1 MYCMLLCCTGCH
13 GYLAILRLH
22 RLRSPWSPGL
32 ALMSQHPLHM
42 FFQGVCRTNKKKHP
56 PPYMFNFLPLHS
68 FLALPLPPPSA
79 WLFPSHIY
87 NPLSLFLLLSFAFLT
102 IPPSHSHVLS
112 LSSRFPPLPLALPPS
127 PIFLLPLSLRSN
139 ELTLLTTLWLTLLGS
154 WVHFPFTARRTNFN
168 SE

>member
-1 MYCMLLCCTGCH
+1 MHFCAYMYCMLLCCTGCH
-13 GYLAILRLH
+13 GYLAILWLH

-102 IPPSHSHVLS
+102 IPPSLSRSPMFSPSHLVSLPCLS
-112 LSSRFPPLPLALPPS
+112 LCLRLQSFFFLSRSDLMSSPC
-127 PIFLLPLSLRSN
+127 
-139 ELTLLTTLWLTLLGS
+139 
-154 WVHFPFTARRTNFN
+154 
-168 SE
+168 

>member
-1 MYCMLLCCTGCH
+1 MHFCAYMYCMLLCCTGCH

-68 FLALPLPPPSA
+68 LLALAHFHPHPPDCFPLT
-79 WLFPSHIY
+79 F
-87 NPLSLFLLLSFAFLT
+87 T
-102 IPPSHSHVLS
+102 IHS
-112 LSSRFPPLPLALPPS
+112 LSSFCLALLFSPS
-127 PIFLLPLSLRSN
+127 PPRTPMFSPSHLVSLPCLSLCLRLQSFFFLSRSD
-139 ELTLLTTLWLTLLGS
+139 LMS
-154 WVHFPFTARRTNFN
+154 SPC
-168 SE
+168 

>member
-1 MYCMLLCCTGCH
+1 MHFCAYMYCMLLCCTGCH
-13 GYLAILRLH
+13 GYLAILWLH

-68 FLALPLPPPSA
+68 LLALPLPPPSA

-102 IPPSHSHVLS
+102 IPPSLSRSPMFSPSHLVSLPCLS
-112 LSSRFPPLPLALPPS
+112 LCLRLQSFFFLSRSDLMSSPC
-127 PIFLLPLSLRSN
+127 
-139 ELTLLTTLWLTLLGS
+139 
-154 WVHFPFTARRTNFN
+154 
-168 SE
+168 